1 MNKVI
6 HRISHISSKTLSL
19 LIRRLKNKTS
29 FDRESKLQQQTTNPC
44 NSKMKIKA
52 LNRLQRRKASTHR
65 KTGPNHE
72 LARAIENRQRL
83 QSWNR
88 NCD

>member
-19 LIRRLKNKTS
+19 LIRRLKNKIS

-52 LNRLQRRKASTHR
+52 LNRLQRRKLRRTEKLDR
-65 KTGPNHE
+65 TT
-72 LARAIENRQRL
+72 
-83 QSWNR
+83 SWR
-88 NCD
+88 EQ